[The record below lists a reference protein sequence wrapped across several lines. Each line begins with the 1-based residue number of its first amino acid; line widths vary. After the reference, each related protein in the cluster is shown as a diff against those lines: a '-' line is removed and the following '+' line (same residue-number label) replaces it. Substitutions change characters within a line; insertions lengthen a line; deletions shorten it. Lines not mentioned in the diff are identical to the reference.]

1 MKLLMTGATGKVGRN
16 FLDTFLRRE
25 AYRHARVVA
34 LCHNRTIP
42 ATERVEVVPGS
53 LSDRDTVR
61 RAMDGVTHV
70 LHMAA
75 VKESPDLAMDVAV
88 KGMFL
93 LLEEFRASP
102 TARQFILIG
111 GDCSVGHIFHG
122 YDAPITEASPRRAYP
137 GCYALTKVLEEVMLE
152 QYQIQYG
159 VNGCILRAPWIMEKD
174 DFRHAL
180 DFGEGQFGGPPWT
193 DLIPE
198 EERARHAAEPVVPLL
213 LDRTSAPLRR
223 GFLHVDDL
231 VAAILAALDNPA
243 ARQQLFNIA
252 MNEPVSYAQVADYLA
267 RTRGLSGHRN
277 PVPVP
282 QQLAG
287 QHQGPPAAR
296 LGTGDRTG
304 GARRAGMDLRAGSE
318 RPANDLVSRLTEHGG
333 GFTSTKGSD

>member
-1 MKLLMTGATGKVGRN
+1 MKLLLTGATGKVGRN
-16 FLDTFLRRE
+16 FLETFLGL
-25 AYRHARVVA
+25 ATHRHATVVA
-34 LCHNRTIP
+34 LCHNRTLP

-53 LSDRDTVR
+53 LADRDTLR
-61 RAMDGVTHV
+61 RAMQDVTHV

-75 VKESPDLAMDVAV
+75 VKESPELAMDVAV

-93 LLEEFRASP
+93 LLEEFRASS

-111 GDCSVGHIFHG
+111 GDCSVGHIFHH
-122 YDAPITEASPRRAYP
+122 YDAPITEDAPRRAYP

-180 DFGEGQFGGPPWT
+180 DFGESQFGGPPWT
-193 DLIPE
+193 DLIPDQD
-198 EERARHAAEPVVPLL
+198 RARHAAGPVVPLL

-231 VAAILAALDNPA
+231 VAAIVAALDNPA

-252 MNEPVSYAQVADYLA
+252 MNEPVSYAKIADYLA
-267 RTRGLSGHRN
+267 RTRAYRAIEIPSPFHSNWLDNTKAR
-277 PVPVP
+277 
-282 QQLAG
+282 QRLAWEPET
-287 QHQGPPAAR
+287 GPEA
-296 LGTGDRTG
+296 LVE
-304 GARRAGMDLRAGSE
+304 RAWTYERA
-318 RPANDLVSRLTEHGG
+318 ANDPRTIWYPG
-333 GFTSTKGSD
+333 